1 MTESSSI
8 EAGAI
13 VITEHERDLAQ
24 SALIEFQKKAY
35 TTCLSY
41 LNKLESLRPMDLKV
55 IHNKIIVE
63 YYKCDLKK
71 TELAKKTL
79 NAVCG
84 NPIFNDV
91 SLETSEDVEK
101 CVMRYNQAV
110 LLYHT
115 RQYEAALQILNR
127 LFTFVEPMEENL
139 AWKVCLLLIEL
150 HIQTN
155 RLDATLSLI
164 NYVESQFICSSET
177 LKSSSTSGD
186 ISNLTKTPS
195 KEIEKMK
202 KKDKTDSQSDLFR
215 IKLLKYKA
223 QIYLLLHRPKLCQ
236 KKWDTM
242 LSLGALQTTSTI
254 FLKAHYEYVLGNYDN
269 SIKLLNSATD
279 NLDYKLC
286 GESVAVIY
294 YNNMA
299 CINYSRS
306 KPNLAVFYLEKAL
319 EENKKS
325 IESIRCKDTDK
336 DPLSSQP
343 VYTLGGDKHHELMFS
358 LGISLLQGG
367 QATRA
372 FDCFLEAAQRLQNN
386 PVLWLKLAECCVY
399 CHKPTNEVDF
409 DVIKF
414 RDCLVQ
420 KVIGNGNN
428 KKIILSSRL
437 NNDTKYHY
445 ESLSYAIPQPTIEF
459 AMLCLKNA
467 LFTLPKDENMPCPPS
482 NPSDL
487 QFNPSANLSSSNT
500 SGLRGSIGGL
510 TPSSG
515 ILNTHPSMLITP
527 VTSHATW
534 IEAMNLKIAILAA
547 SSYVSLCLGDYMVAF
562 EHAKTLLK
570 IEKIPGAYKLLG
582 SLYAAES
589 LILMDK
595 INDAI
600 DYLNIQDLFD
610 LDLSIDL
617 PDVDSEQDNDC
628 NVNVFAFKQKW
639 FPRSLRTANAVLRYN
654 LAVAYAI
661 RGELDKSGETLKQ
674 VYMSKGPDCD
684 IPIHVIMLALYIELQ
699 LDHVDIARS
708 IVKQHCPQYW

>member
-1 MTESSSI
+1 MTECSESSSKQ
-8 EAGAI
+8 AST
-13 VITEHERDLAQ
+13 VVLTEHERDLAQ
-24 SALIEFQKKAY
+24 NALLEFQKKSY
-35 TTCLSY
+35 TTCLTY
-41 LNKLESLRPMDLKV
+41 LNKLELLRPKDLQV
-55 IHNKIIVE
+55 IHNKIVVE
-63 YYKCDLKK
+63 YYKCDFKK
-71 TELAKKTL
+71 TELARKTL

-84 NPIFNDV
+84 NPVLTDAPQD
-91 SLETSEDVEK
+91 TSEDVEK
-101 CVMRYNQAV
+101 CVIRYNQAV
-110 LLYHT
+110 LHYHT

-127 LFTFVEPMEENL
+127 LFTFVEAMEENL

-150 HIQTN
+150 YIQTN

-177 LKSSSTSGD
+177 IKSSSSGD
-186 ISNLTKTPS
+186 NLNPTKTASVS
-195 KEIEKMK
+195 KETKIQ
-202 KKDKTDSQSDLFR
+202 KKDNTDSQNDLFR

-223 QIYLLLHRPKLCQ
+223 RIYLLLRQPKLCQ
-236 KKWDTM
+236 KEWDTM
-242 LSLGALQTTSTI
+242 LLVGAPQTTSTI
-254 FLKAHYEYVLGNYDN
+254 FLKAHYEYVLGNYDK

-286 GESVAVIY
+286 GGSAAVIY

-306 KPNLAVFYLEKAL
+306 KPNLAAFYLEKAL

-325 IESIRCKDTDK
+325 IESIRGKETDK

-358 LGISLLQGG
+358 LGISLLQAG

-386 PVLWLKLAECCVY
+386 PILWLKLAECCVY

-428 KKIILSSRL
+428 KKIILSSGL
-437 NNDTKYHY
+437 NTDTKYHC

-467 LFTLPKDENMPCPPS
+467 LFALPKKENMQCPSSSLSGLP
-482 NPSDL
+482 
-487 QFNPSANLSSSNT
+487 FNSSVNLSSGNT
-500 SGLRGSIGGL
+500 
-510 TPSSG
+510 TPPCG
-515 ILNTHPSMLITP
+515 IVSTHPSMSIIP
-527 VTSHATW
+527 ITSHATW
-534 IEAMNLKIAILAA
+534 IEVMNLKIAILAA
-547 SSYVSLCLGDYMVAF
+547 SSYVSLCLGDYTVAF

-582 SLYAAES
+582 NLYAAEC

-610 LDLSIDL
+610 LDLSIDML
-617 PDVDSEQDNDC
+617 DVDSEQNNDC
-628 NVNVFAFKQKW
+628 NVNVFAFKHKW
-639 FPRSLRTANAVLRYN
+639 FPRSLRTANAVMRYN

-684 IPIHVIMLALYIELQ
+684 VPIHVIMLALYIELQ
-699 LDHVDIARS
+699 LGN
-708 IVKQHCPQYW
+708 